1 MPIAWSGK
9 KIFPSCFRVMFQH
22 AFTAFPHS
30 TASFQLIPKHS
41 IKRLIGSSSSSRF
54 QNAGVPQKQV
64 LRPLLFFI
72 CNHAPNDS
80 SANLTSVNT
89 TSILMTSNFISL
101 DQTLLWTLNS
111 CVQLPIW
118 YHHLDVSSASQL
130 HTFKHNS
137 DLIISV
143 FSIILF
149 LQLLKF

>member
-9 KIFPSCFRVMFQH
+9 KIFPSCFRVTFQH
-22 AFTAFPHS
+22 AFTAFPYS
-30 TASFQLIPKHS
+30 TASFQLIPNYG

-54 QNAGVPQKQV
+54 QNPGVPQKQV

-80 SANLTSVNT
+80 PAYLTSINT
-89 TSILMTSNFISL
+89 TTILMTSNFLSL

-118 YHHLDVSSASQL
+118 HHHLAISSASQL
-130 HTFKHNS
+130 HTFKLNS
-137 DLIISV
+137 DLLISV